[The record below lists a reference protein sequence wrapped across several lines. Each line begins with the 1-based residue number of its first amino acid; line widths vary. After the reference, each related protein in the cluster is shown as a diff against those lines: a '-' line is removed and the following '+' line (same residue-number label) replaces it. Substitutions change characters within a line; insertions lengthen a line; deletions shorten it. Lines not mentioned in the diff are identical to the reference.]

1 MTFTLPPGP
10 CFMGILNV
18 TPDSFSDGGRFLAL
32 SAAIEQGV
40 RLREE
45 GAHLVDVGGES
56 TRPGADPVSVAE
68 ELRRVI
74 PVVASLAEQGIA
86 VSIDTRKAEVAREA
100 LAAGAV
106 VVNDVTALRDPAMR
120 QVCAEAGATAC
131 LMHMQ
136 GEPRTMQNHPQ
147 YHDVVS
153 EVAHFLEESARI
165 AEADGVREVW
175 LDPGIGFGKNTDH
188 NLALLRG
195 IPQLVALGKPILI
208 GVSRKSF
215 IGRLVSGSDV
225 PAPLDQREEGTL
237 VAGVWALAAGAR
249 ILRVHDVG
257 AQRRA
262 WQMWQAL
269 DREPK

>member
-1 MTFTLPPGP
+1 MSFTLPPGP
-10 CFMGILNV
+10 CYMGVLNV
-18 TPDSFSDGGRFLAL
+18 TPDSFSDGGQFLAV
-32 SAAIEQGV
+32 SAAVEHGLQ
-40 RLREE
+40 LHED

-56 TRPGADPVSVAE
+56 TRPGADPVSAAE

-74 PVVASLAEQGIA
+74 PVVAALIEQNVS
-86 VSIDTRKAEVAREA
+86 VSIDTMKAEVAREA

-120 QVCAEAGATAC
+120 RVCAEAGVPVC

-136 GEPRTMQNHPQ
+136 GEPRTMQKSPQ
-147 YHDVVS
+147 YQNVVS
-153 EVAHFLEESARI
+153 EVAASLAESARI

-175 LDPGIGFGKNTDH
+175 LDPGIGFGKNMDH
-188 NLALLRG
+188 NFALLRG
-195 IPQLVALGKPILI
+195 IPQLVALGKPVLI

-215 IGRLVSGSDV
+215 IGRLVSGSDQ
-225 PAPLDQREEGTL
+225 PAPMEQREEGTL
-237 VAGVWALAAGAR
+237 MAGVWALAAGAR

-269 DREPK
+269 NEEPS